1 MAQCEIKELGG
12 RTYTCCFELT
22 MTVLSGK
29 WKAIIVYHI
38 AQAEV
43 MRFSEIRKSMNG
55 ITERML
61 TKQLRELEADEIIS
75 RHIYNQIPP
84 KVEYRLT
91 DIGAK
96 LIPILNCM
104 KDWGSEYEEYRMRE
118 ISASV
123 L

>member
-1 MAQCEIKELGG
+1 MESCNTKKLCG
-12 RTYTCCFELT
+12 RTYNCCFELT

-38 AQAEV
+38 AQADV
-43 MRFSEIRKSMNG
+43 MRFSEIRKSMDG

-61 TKQLRELEADEIIS
+61 TKQLRELEADGIIT

-91 DIGAK
+91 PIGEK
-96 LIPILNCM
+96 LVPILNCM
-104 KDWGSEYEEYRMRE
+104 KEWGAEYEENMRE
-118 ISASV
+118 IESASV
-123 L
+123 